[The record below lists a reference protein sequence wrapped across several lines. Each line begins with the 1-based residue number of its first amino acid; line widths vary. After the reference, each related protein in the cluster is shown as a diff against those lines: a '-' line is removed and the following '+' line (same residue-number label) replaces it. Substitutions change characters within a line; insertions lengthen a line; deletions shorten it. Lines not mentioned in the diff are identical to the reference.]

1 MRLRKFLE
9 VNVRIFLF
17 LTCKASEM
25 LSHDDILALPFTAR
39 ELNHHSRER
48 QAYHVFLSLCY
59 QHIKSGSSSVLSLL
73 HNRDM
78 SSIVQASGTEIV
90 PCNLSLELSDK
101 SFDSTDTPPQ
111 SHKMERHSS
120 IIKPNSTE
128 LVSAL
133 SHKF

>member
-1 MRLRKFLE
+1 
-9 VNVRIFLF
+9 
-17 LTCKASEM
+17 
-25 LSHDDILALPFTAR
+25 
-39 ELNHHSRER
+39 
-48 QAYHVFLSLCY
+48 
-59 QHIKSGSSSVLSLL
+59 
-73 HNRDM
+73 M

-133 SHKF
+133 SHKAETLFPFEWMIHSFAKQSDIETPNNVWRPTYP